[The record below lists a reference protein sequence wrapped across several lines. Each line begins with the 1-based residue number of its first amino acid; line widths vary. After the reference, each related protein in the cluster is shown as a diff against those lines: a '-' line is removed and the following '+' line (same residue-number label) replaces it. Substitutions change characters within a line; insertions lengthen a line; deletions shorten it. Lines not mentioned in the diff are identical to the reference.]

1 MALLLALLTC
11 RTVRSKSNIV
21 TFLHV
26 FSPGCPETFF
36 PVRTLFGTT
45 SAGKWAGL
53 AVLIAH
59 GYFAQQVFRSC
70 IRYRLRSIAW
80 QAFADAER
88 CIFAPIRHPV
98 ITPDLKTSK
107 ARAPNYVA

>member
-1 MALLLALLTC
+1 MALLLAFLTFGVAP
-11 RTVRSKSNIV
+11 RKSNIV
-21 TFLHV
+21 TVLHV

-70 IRYRLRSIAW
+70 IRYRLHSIAR

-98 ITPDLKTSK
+98 ITPYLKTSK